1 MSYRTVNKLQA
12 SLNCSFS
19 NFLDI
24 VVIVNAFDMLI
35 STKVADALLEKSTLG
50 YIQERGDLI
59 GLLSN
64 GLLIDG
70 KNPCIAG
77 IVESNEPAV
86 YLSSVALAKY
96 YYSTDSSTL
105 VNLGEDYGIVVAPGE
120 AILAIKEAKEGEF
133 CFVENQ
139 PLIGYEDKIEEI
151 VVYGWNRVYPS
162 DKQFDISL
170 VNWKVVAEEAF
181 AGYSHEKI
189 TKRIY
194 RR

>member
-1 MSYRTVNKLQA
+1 MMK
-12 SLNCSFS
+12 
-19 NFLDI
+19 
-24 VVIVNAFDMLI
+24 VIVCLDDKNGMLFGNRRQSRDRI
-35 STKVADALLEKSTLG
+35 VIEDICKMTDVLSIHTFSEKLFSEVTL
-50 YIQERGDLI
+50 QLNVKDDFL
-59 GLLSN
+59 
-64 GLLIDG
+64 
-70 KNPCIAG
+70 
-77 IVESNEPAV
+77 
-86 YLSSVALAKY
+86 
-96 YYSTDSSTL
+96 
-105 VNLGEDYGIVVAPGE
+105 
-120 AILAIKEAKEGEF
+120 KEAKNGEF

-170 VNWKVVAEEAF
+170 VNWKVVSEEEF

>member
-1 MSYRTVNKLQA
+1 MMK
-12 SLNCSFS
+12 
-19 NFLDI
+19 
-24 VVIVNAFDMLI
+24 VIVCLDDKNGMLFGNRRQSRDRI
-35 STKVADALLEKSTLG
+35 VIEDICKMTDVLSIHTFSEKLFSEVTL
-50 YIQERGDLI
+50 QLNVKDDFL
-59 GLLSN
+59 
-64 GLLIDG
+64 
-70 KNPCIAG
+70 
-77 IVESNEPAV
+77 
-86 YLSSVALAKY
+86 
-96 YYSTDSSTL
+96 
-105 VNLGEDYGIVVAPGE
+105 
-120 AILAIKEAKEGEF
+120 KEAKKGEF

-170 VNWKVVAEEAF
+170 VNWKVVSEEEF

>member
-1 MSYRTVNKLQA
+1 MMK
-12 SLNCSFS
+12 
-19 NFLDI
+19 
-24 VVIVNAFDMLI
+24 VIVCLDDKNGMLFGNRRQSRDRI
-35 STKVADALLEKSTLG
+35 VIEDICKMTDVLSIHTFSEKLFSEVTL
-50 YIQERGDLI
+50 QLNVKDDFL
-59 GLLSN
+59 
-64 GLLIDG
+64 
-70 KNPCIAG
+70 
-77 IVESNEPAV
+77 
-86 YLSSVALAKY
+86 
-96 YYSTDSSTL
+96 
-105 VNLGEDYGIVVAPGE
+105 
-120 AILAIKEAKEGEF
+120 KEAKKGEF

-170 VNWKVVAEEAF
+170 VNWKVVLEEEF